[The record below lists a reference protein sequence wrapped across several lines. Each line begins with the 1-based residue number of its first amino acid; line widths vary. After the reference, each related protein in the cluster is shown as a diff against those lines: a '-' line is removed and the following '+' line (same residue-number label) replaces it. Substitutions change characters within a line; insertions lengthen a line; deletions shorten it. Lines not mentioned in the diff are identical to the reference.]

1 MFTAASRWWNGSN
14 QRLSWSVWLPDVGKR
29 LFEVDQALRPTSVG
43 SNYDKIF
50 GTVLLVRRLSIK
62 ACRVVASYS
71 NKSGFFSP
79 PLPLRCSLFW
89 FSLTHSLMI
98 NLFLSLSLFLTL
110 QRKILTCSSPLSFS
124 CAQAIQVPIA
134 LSATIGNVILS
145 SGHVDFALGQCS
157 TTMSSF
163 EYRSKED
170 TLDNSILA
178 WHARVLLSFFSSS
191 CHYVLSLQNFPACFL
206 ILYDA

>member
-1 MFTAASRWWNGSN
+1 M
-14 QRLSWSVWLPDVGKR
+14 
-29 LFEVDQALRPTSVG
+29 DQALHPTSVG
-43 SNYDKIF
+43 SNYDKNF
-50 GTVLLVRRLSIK
+50 WYCTPGEK
-62 ACRVVASYS
+62 VVDKGMSCCC
-71 NKSGFFSP
+71 KLFKQIWFFLPPPPPP

-98 NLFLSLSLFLTL
+98 NHFLSLSLSLFLTL

-170 TLDNSILA
+170 ILDNSILA
-178 WHARVLLSFFSSS
+178 
-191 CHYVLSLQNFPACFL
+191 
-206 ILYDA
+206 